1 MKFIKEFEDGNK
13 ISGIYYCKSKIAA
26 VSKNGKQYYNMVLQD
41 KTGTIDAK
49 IWDTNSPAIEDFE
62 AGEYIDVMGEV
73 SVFNGSLQIS
83 IRRVRVPN
91 EVEYSV
97 ADYMPCSRYSPDSMY
112 KVLSN
117 YIEQIQ
123 NPYLK
128 KLVDSFFVEDESFI
142 ETFKKS
148 SAAKSV
154 HHGFIGGLLEHTVGV
169 VRLCHIY
176 TKTYP
181 FLNFDLL
188 ITAALFHDIGKTKEL
203 SAFPAND
210 YTDEGQLVGH
220 VIIGYQMVHE
230 AVSKIDGFPPV
241 LANELE
247 HCILAHH
254 GELEFG
260 SPKKPAIAEA
270 LALSLAD
277 LTDARMETMREI
289 VEDSSVK
296 TDWLG
301 YNKFLESN
309 IRKTTVEDDQ

>member
-26 VSKNGKQYYNMVLQD
+26 VSKNGKQYYNVTLQD
-41 KTGTIDAK
+41 KTGAIDSK
-49 IWDTNSPAIEDFE
+49 IWDINSPAIEDFE
-62 AGEYIDVMGEV
+62 ADEYIDIMGDV
-73 SVFNGSLQIS
+73 SVFNGSLQLA
-83 IRRVRVPN
+83 IRRARVAN
-91 EVEYSV
+91 EVEYNVS
-97 ADYMPCSRYSPDSMY
+97 DYMPCSRYSAEQMY
-112 KVLSN
+112 NALCD
-117 YIEQIQ
+117 YIDKIQ

-128 KLVDSFFVEDESFI
+128 KLVDMFFKEDADFI
-142 ETFKKS
+142 EKFKKS

-154 HHGFIGGLLEHTVGV
+154 HHGFISGLLEHTFGV

-181 FLNFDLL
+181 FLNYDLL
-188 ITAALFHDIGKTKEL
+188 ISAALFHDIGKTKEL
-203 SAFPAND
+203 SPFPQND
-210 YTDEGQLVGH
+210 YTDKGQLIGH

-230 AVSKIDGFPPV
+230 AICKIDGFPET

-254 GELEFG
+254 GELESG

-296 TDWLG
+296 TEWLG

-309 IRKTTVEDDQ
+309 IRKTTIEDDK

>member
-1 MKFIKEFEDGNK
+1 MKFIKDFEDGNK
-13 ISGIYYCKSKIAA
+13 ISGIYFCKSKIAA

-62 AGEYIDVMGEV
+62 TGEYIDIMGEV
-73 SVFNGSLQIS
+73 SLFNSSLQLS
-83 IRRVRVPN
+83 VRRVRVPN
-91 EVEYSV
+91 EVEYNV
-97 ADYMPCSRYSPDSMY
+97 ADYMPCSRYSPESMY
-112 KVLSN
+112 KALCD
-117 YIEQIQ
+117 YIEKIQ

-128 KLVDSFFVEDESFI
+128 KLVDSFFVEDEGFI

-154 HHGFIGGLLEHTVGV
+154 HHGFIGGLLEHTFGV

-181 FLNFDLL
+181 FLNYDLL
-188 ITAALFHDIGKTKEL
+188 ISAALFHDIGKTKEL
-203 SAFPAND
+203 SPFPMND

-220 VIIGYQMVHE
+220 VIIGYQMVHD
-230 AVSKIDGFPPV
+230 AISKIDGFPEI

-247 HCILAHH
+247 HCILSHH

-309 IRKTTVEDDQ
+309 IRKTTVENDK

>member
-26 VSKNGKQYYNMVLQD
+26 VSKNGKQYYNVTLQD
-41 KTGTIDAK
+41 KTGAIDSK
-49 IWDTNSPAIEDFE
+49 IWDINSPAIEDFE
-62 AGEYIDVMGEV
+62 ADEYIDIMGDV
-73 SVFNGSLQIS
+73 SVFNGSLQLA
-83 IRRVRVPN
+83 IRRARVAN
-91 EVEYSV
+91 EVEYNVS
-97 ADYMPCSRYSPDSMY
+97 DYMPCSRYSAEQMY
-112 KVLSN
+112 NALCD
-117 YIEQIQ
+117 YIDKIQ

-128 KLVDSFFVEDESFI
+128 KLVDMFFKEDADFI
-142 ETFKKS
+142 EKFKKS

-154 HHGFIGGLLEHTVGV
+154 HHGFISGLLEHTFGV

-181 FLNFDLL
+181 FLNYDLL
-188 ITAALFHDIGKTKEL
+188 ISAALFHDIGKTKEL
-203 SAFPAND
+203 SPFPQND
-210 YTDEGQLVGH
+210 YTDQGQLIGH

-230 AVSKIDGFPPV
+230 AICKIDEFPET

-296 TDWLG
+296 TEWLG

-309 IRKTTVEDDQ
+309 IRKTTIEDDK